1 MANLITW
8 KDSVTF
14 NVGDTINIH
23 QKIVEGD
30 KTRTQIFKGIVIAI
44 KGHQGL
50 KSFTVRKIA
59 TASVAVEKIFPIDT
73 PTITKIE
80 VVKRGKVNRAK
91 LYYLRGR
98 VGKKATKVKDVFVKK
113 SDQPQVEQV
122 VEEKVTKKAT
132 ENKKEAPEKKEPKKK
147 TDKKAEAREKRK
159 QKKPKKIVRKEKH
172 FNR

>member
-8 KDSVTF
+8 KDTITF
-14 NVGDTINIH
+14 SVGDTINVH

-44 KGHQGL
+44 KGHAGL
-50 KSFTVRKIA
+50 KSFTIRKIA
-59 TASVAVEKIFPIDT
+59 TAGVAIEKIFPLET

-80 VVKRGKVNRAK
+80 VVKKGKVRRAK
-91 LYYLRGR
+91 LYYLRDR

-113 SDQPQVEQV
+113 SDQPK
-122 VEEKVTKKAT
+122 VEEEVVVKEKKTKV
-132 ENKKEAPEKKEPKKK
+132 EKEAPEKKEEKK
-147 TDKKAEAREKRK
+147 TKNKKAESRERRK
-159 QKKPKKIVRKEKH
+159 KKKPKKIVRKEKH

>member
-30 KTRTQIFKGIVIAI
+30 KTRNQVFKGIVIAI

-59 TASVAVEKIFPIDT
+59 ANNVAVEKIFPLDT

-80 VVKRGKVNRAK
+80 IVKQGKVNRAK

-113 SDQPQVEQV
+113 SDQPQVEVKQE
-122 VEEKVTKKAT
+122 EEKVVKPK
-132 ENKKEAPEKKEPKKK
+132 EDKKEVPEKKVVKRKK
-147 TDKKAEAREKRK
+147 DKKAEARERRK
-159 QKKPKKIVRKEKH
+159 QKRPKKIVSKEKH

>member
-8 KDSVTF
+8 KDTVTF
-14 NVGDTINIH
+14 NVGDTISVH

-30 KTRTQIFKGIVIAI
+30 KTRTQIFKGIVISI

-50 KSFTVRKIA
+50 KSFVVRKIA
-59 TASVAVEKIFPIDT
+59 TASIAVEKIFPLET

-80 VVKRGKVNRAK
+80 LIKKGKVRRAK
-91 LYYLRGR
+91 LYYLRDR

-113 SDQPQVEQV
+113 SDQPKVEEVKEEV
-122 VEEKVTKKAT
+122 VE
-132 ENKKEAPEKKEPKKK
+132 KKEAPKEELIVKKEEKKKK
-147 TDKKAEAREKRK
+147 TKKSEARERRK
-159 QKKPKKIVRKEKH
+159 KKKPKKIVRKEKH

>member
-8 KDSVTF
+8 KDTVTF
-14 NVGDTINIH
+14 SVGDTINVH

-30 KTRTQIFKGIVIAI
+30 KTRTQLFKGIVIGI

-50 KSFTVRKIA
+50 KSFTIRKIA
-59 TASVAVEKIFPIDT
+59 TAGVAVEKIFPLET

-80 VVKRGKVNRAK
+80 VLKKGRVRRAK
-91 LYYLRGR
+91 LYYLRDR

-113 SDQPQVEQV
+113 SDQPVI
-122 VEEKVTKKAT
+122 EEKVVEKK
-132 ENKKEAPEKKEPKKK
+132 EEVKKEAPEKKEEKKLKNKK
-147 TDKKAEAREKRK
+147 TEARERRK
-159 QKKPKKIVRKEKH
+159 KKKPKKIVRKEKH